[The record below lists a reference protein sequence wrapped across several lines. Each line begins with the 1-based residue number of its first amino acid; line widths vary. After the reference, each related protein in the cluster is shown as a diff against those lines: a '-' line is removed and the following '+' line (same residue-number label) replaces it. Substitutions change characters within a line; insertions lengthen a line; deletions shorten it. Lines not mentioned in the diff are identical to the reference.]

1 MDRRAALK
9 LLGMG
14 ALLVPAAT
22 RAAKPTAATSATAA
36 GPRLR
41 VCYSPAYVGAAHA
54 FETTR
59 KAAWV
64 ATSLASHPIPGLGL
78 VGNPSL
84 TASDLAIAHSAAYI
98 NAVRTGEPRPL
109 AESQG
114 FAWDPQLWSMVL
126 ASNGGALAAS
136 KRALTHGVAGALS
149 SGLHHARRD
158 HGNGFCTFNGLAI
171 AALKALGP
179 RVRRILVI
187 DLDAHCGGGTHSI
200 LGSNRAIHHLDIA
213 VDSFDR
219 YLPTGSNTLDLVRD
233 SAAYLGVLDRR
244 LEDLRDRPFDLCLY
258 NAGMDPHQHSPVGGL
273 PGIDAK
279 LLARRERRVFSWC
292 AQRKLPIAF
301 VLAGGYIGPSLD
313 QAGLVALHRLT
324 LQAAAA
330 SITAWPARAG

>member
-14 ALLVPAAT
+14 AMLAPAPT
-22 RAAKPTAATSATAA
+22 LAANPAGRKPVRSAP
-36 GPRLR
+36 PRLG

-64 ATSLASHPIPGLGL
+64 ASSLASHPIAGLGL
-78 VGNPSL
+78 VGNPLL
-84 TASDLAIAHSAAYI
+84 TAQQLAVAHSAGYI
-98 NAVRTGEPRPL
+98 NAVRTGQPRAL

-114 FAWDPQLWSMVL
+114 FAWDPQLWPMVL
-126 ASNGGALAAS
+126 ASNGGVLAAS
-136 KRALTHGVAGALS
+136 KRALAQGVAGSLS

-158 HGNGFCTFNGLAI
+158 QGNGFCTFNGLAI
-171 AALKALGP
+171 AALEALGP
-179 RVRRILVI
+179 KVRRILVI

-200 LGSNRAIHHLDIA
+200 LGANRAVHHLDIA

-219 YLPTGSNTLDLVRD
+219 YLPSGGNTLDLVGE
-233 SAAYLGVLDRR
+233 AGAYLGVLDRR
-244 LEDLRDRPFDLCLY
+244 LDELGDDKFDLCLY
-258 NAGMDPHQHSPVGGL
+258 NAGMDPHQHCPVGGL
-273 PGIDAK
+273 AGIDAR
-279 LLARRERRVFSWC
+279 LLARREHRVFSWC
-292 AQRKLPIAF
+292 AQRRLPVAF
-301 VLAGGYIGPSLD
+301 VLAGGYIGPKLD

-330 SITAWPARAG
+330 SIASWPVRAG

>member
-1 MDRRAALK
+1 MDRRTALK
-9 LLGMG
+9 LLGLG
-14 ALLVPAAT
+14 AMLAPAAP
-22 RAAKPTAATSATAA
+22 RAAKQAVRKPDVPS
-36 GPRLR
+36 PRLG
-41 VCYSPAYVGAAHA
+41 VFYSPAYVGAAHS

-64 ATSLASHPIPGLGL
+64 AGSLVSRPIPGLGL
-78 VGNPSL
+78 IANPSL
-84 TASDLAIAHSAAYI
+84 TAADLGIAHSPTYI
-98 NAVRTGEPRPL
+98 DAVRTGEPRAL

-126 ASNGGALAAS
+126 ASNGGVLAAS

-179 RVRRILVI
+179 KVRRILLI

-200 LGSNRAIHHLDIA
+200 LGANRAIHHLDIA
-213 VDSFDR
+213 VDGFDR
-219 YLPTGSNTLDLVRD
+219 YRPSRGNTLDLVRD
-233 SAAYLGVLDRR
+233 AGVYLHVLDRR
-244 LEDLRDRPFDLCLY
+244 LEELRDEQFDLCLY

-273 PGIDAK
+273 QGMDAN

-292 AQRKLPIAF
+292 ARRKLPVAF
-301 VLAGGYIGPSLD
+301 VLAGGYIGPNLD

-324 LQAAAA
+324 LGAAAA
-330 SITAWPARAG
+330 SIRAWPARAG

>member
-9 LLGMG
+9 VLGMG
-14 ALLVPAAT
+14 AILAPVAT
-22 RAAKPTAATSATAA
+22 RAAKPVDRKPDRPVP
-36 GPRLR
+36 PRLS

-64 ATSLASHPIPGLGL
+64 AGSLTSHPIPGLGL
-78 VGNPSL
+78 VGNTPL
-84 TASDLAIAHSAAYI
+84 TAQQLAVAHGAAYI
-98 NAVRTGEPRPL
+98 NAVRTGQPRAL

-114 FAWDPQLWSMVL
+114 FAWDPQLWPMVL
-126 ASNGGALAAS
+126 ASNGGVLAAS
-136 KRALTHGVAGALS
+136 KRALTHGVAGSLS

-179 RVRRILVI
+179 KVGRILVI

-200 LGSNRAIHHLDIA
+200 LGANRAIHHLDIA

-219 YLPTGSNTLDLVRD
+219 YLPAGGNTLDLVRD
-233 SAAYLGVLDRR
+233 AGAYLGVLDHR
-244 LEDLRDRPFDLCLY
+244 LDELRDSKFDLCLY
-258 NAGMDPHQHSPVGGL
+258 NAGMDPHQDCPVGGL
-273 PGIDAK
+273 AGIDAR
-279 LLARRERRVFSWC
+279 LLARREQRVFSWC
-292 AQRKLPIAF
+292 TQRRLPVAF
-301 VLAGGYIGPSLD
+301 VLAGGYIGPKLD
-313 QAGLVALHRLT
+313 QAALVALHRLT

-330 SITAWPARAG
+330 SIAAWPVRAG

>member
-1 MDRRAALK
+1 MDRRAAIK

-14 ALLVPAAT
+14 VMLAPAAT
-22 RAAKPTAATSATAA
+22 RAAKPAVRKPDRPAS
-36 GPRLR
+36 PRLG

-64 ATSLASHPIPGLGL
+64 ASSLASHPIPGLGL
-78 VGNPSL
+78 VANAP
-84 TASDLAIAHSAAYI
+84 LAAQQLAVAHSAAYI
-98 NAVRTGEPRPL
+98 NAVRTGQPRAL

-114 FAWDPQLWSMVL
+114 FAWDPQLWPMVL
-126 ASNGGALAAS
+126 ASNGGVLAAS
-136 KRALTHGVAGALS
+136 KRALTHGVAGSLS

-171 AALKALGP
+171 AALKVLGP
-179 RVRRILVI
+179 KVQRILVI

-200 LGSNRAIHHLDIA
+200 VGANRAIHHLDIA
-213 VDSFDR
+213 VDGFDR
-219 YLPTGSNTLDLVRD
+219 YLPVGDNTLDLVDDAR
-233 SAAYLGVLDRR
+233 AYLGVLDRR
-244 LEDLRDRPFDLCLY
+244 LDRLRDSKFDLCLY
-258 NAGMDPHQHSPVGGL
+258 NAGMDPHQDCPVGGL
-273 PGIDAK
+273 AGIDAR

-292 AQRKLPIAF
+292 AQRRLPVAF
-301 VLAGGYIGPSLD
+301 VLAGGYIGPNLD

-330 SITAWPARAG
+330 SIAAWPVHTS